1 MYAFCLYVVLLF
13 AYKENVVH
21 FLFNNACVRLLRFA
35 KQKMLMVSRFRY
47 LKGFLVD
54 VLMNLIFIVI
64 FVMKNNTERKMRIE
78 ENYSLEKHNTF
89 HLPVKTRWFMEYA
102 SEEELGRI
110 LRDEY
115 FQECLSLHI
124 GGGSNLLFINDF
136 NGIILHS
143 QIKGISVAEE
153 TDDSVLLRI
162 GAAEKWD
169 DVVAYAVSRGWG
181 GIENLSLI
189 PGEAGAAAIQN
200 IGAYGAEIKDVI
212 EAVEAY
218 NQLSFEKRTFTN
230 EECLYGY
237 RSSYFKNEHNDPYI
251 VTYIYIRLSKK
262 PQFSVGYGNLKEEL
276 AKYPEVTL
284 QAVRDAVIS
293 IRRQKLPDPDELG
306 NAGSFFMNPVVPAAQ
321 YEKLKE
327 QYPEMPSY
335 PAGEGKVK
343 VPAGWL
349 IEQCG
354 FKGKSHGPVG
364 VYEKQAVILVNLGD
378 ARGHEIALVAES
390 IRTAVN
396 DRFGI
401 EIMPE
406 VKYVG

>member
-1 MYAFCLYVVLLF
+1 
-13 AYKENVVH
+13 
-21 FLFNNACVRLLRFA
+21 
-35 KQKMLMVSRFRY
+35 
-47 LKGFLVD
+47 
-54 VLMNLIFIVI
+54 
-64 FVMKNNTERKMRIE
+64 MRIE

-143 QIKGISVAEE
+143 QIKGITVVEE
-153 TDDSVLLRI
+153 TADSVLLRV

-169 DVVAYAVSRGWG
+169 DVVAYAVAQNWG

-189 PGEAGAAAIQN
+189 PGEVGAAAVQN

-212 EAVEAY
+212 ETVETY
-218 NQLSFEKRTFTN
+218 NQLSFEKRVFTK
-230 EECLYGY
+230 EECQYGY
-237 RSSYFKNEHNDPYI
+237 RNSYFKNEHNDPHI
-251 VTYIYIRLSKK
+251 VTYITLRLSKH
-262 PQFSVGYGNLKEEL
+262 PQLSIQYGNLKEALASCSEL
-276 AKYPEVTL
+276 TL

-293 IRRQKLPDPDELG
+293 IRRQKLPDPEELG
-306 NAGSFFMNPVVPAAQ
+306 NAGSFFMNPVIPVAQ
-321 YEKLKE
+321 FEQLKK
-327 QYPEMPSY
+327 QYPTIPSY
-335 PAGEGKVK
+335 PAGERLIK

-354 FKGKSHGPVG
+354 FKGKSHGQVG
-364 VYEKQAVILVNLGD
+364 VYEKQALVLVNLGD

-390 IRTAVN
+390 IRTAVK
-396 DRFGI
+396 DTFGI
-401 EIMPE
+401 EIIPE